1 MKALQR
7 AHDES
12 RRIAKSDIP
21 TFDAPEDDDE
31 EEEELS
37 DYDEDVEESS
47 SEDGGDDE
55 RVGANGGSAVTKKRR
70 GGAVASGGSSS
81 GTVGKALKKKRMSI
95 PAAERRVLVFAF
107 PFPLIS
113 GTFGL
118 HLVCNARGFEGGQSF
133 CRVHSCTAAA
143 DRR

>member
-1 MKALQR
+1 VVGKLIGAYFLDSTPPLRPLVGNFASGRRRQRTEHKVADDNSALNWHRQKVFDNKAGTRPVVGAFVNMKRLQSHQR
-7 AHDES
+7 
-12 RRIAKSDIP
+12 
-21 TFDAPEDDDE
+21 
-31 EEEELS
+31 
-37 DYDEDVEESS
+37 ESS
-47 SEDGGDDE
+47 
-55 RVGANGGSAVTKKRR
+55 
-70 GGAVASGGSSS
+70 
-81 GTVGKALKKKRMSI
+81 
-95 PAAERRVLVFAF
+95 RVLVFAF